1 MDTVTAEPLAALSPQ
16 VSKCSHA
23 AGVEV
28 RGHVDTVIAVS
39 LALCKCSRVGWAHGH
54 SHRHASRPVSQ
65 SLGAREAVLQ
75 SPREEDRKQGTH
87 LGGRPLTHQKEARPE
102 GGLMGAGPP

>member
-75 SPREEDRKQGTH
+75 SPREP
-87 LGGRPLTHQKEARPE
+87 GRLSFRAPGRRTGSRALTWE
-102 GGLMGAGPP
+102 AGP